1 MNRRLDELLIERGRL
16 LERVTTQRYFLRQ
29 ELIPVCQALGAVDRG
44 IAKANSIGRYIKSH
58 PSLAILALA
67 ALFFMKSRRPLQWA
81 KRGFFVWQSW
91 RALRD
96 RLAMFGARVR
106 S

>member
-1 MNRRLDELLIERGRL
+1 MNRQRNELLLERGRL
-16 LERVTTQRYFLRQ
+16 LERITTQRYVLRQ
-29 ELIPVCQALGAVDRG
+29 EVIPVCEALGTVDRG
-44 IAKANSIGRYIKSH
+44 IARVNSVVRYIKDH
-58 PSLAILALA
+58 PSLMIVAGA
-67 ALFFMKSRRPLQWA
+67 ALFFTKSRRILQWA

-96 RLAMFGARVR
+96 RLSVFSARIR